1 MPSLEE
7 IFEDLTDEEKVILYA
22 LGTLG
27 YQPLR
32 SKTKLE
38 KLLFLL
44 SNVFKDLKGLLRFEP
59 YLLGPYSQ
67 IVDDSLEDLMRY
79 GLVDECGNSYFLT
92 EKGKKIYDRLTPEK
106 ELLEVLE
113 DFKQF
118 LNDLPDD
125 ELLAFIYVTYP
136 EYKAE
141 SAKWNYLQNNRV
153 EIALSLLKK
162 QKVSFNKAVEI
173 SGLSANGFLGVLQ
186 KRGVHIG

>member
-1 MPSLEE
+1 MPSLDD

-22 LGTLG
+22 LGALD

-59 YLLGPYSQ
+59 YFLGPYSQ
-67 IVDDSLEDLMRY
+67 IVDDSLEDLIRY
-79 GLVDECGNSYFLT
+79 GLVDESNNTYFLT
-92 EKGKKIYDRLTPEK
+92 EKGKLIYDRLTPKE
-106 ELLEVLE
+106 ELLEVLG

-118 LNDLPDD
+118 LNDIPDD
-125 ELLAFIYVTYP
+125 EVLAFIYVTYP
-136 EYKAE
+136 EYTTE
-141 SAKWNYLQNNRV
+141 SAKWNKLKTKRV
-153 EIALSLLKK
+153 EIALSLLQK

-173 SGLSANGFLGVLQ
+173 SGLTANSFLGVLHN
-186 KRGVHIG
+186 RGVHIG